1 MYVHYYFHKLFEQKR
16 EVSVKRSAILPL
28 ECANIIKSINPFK
41 LFLPMQIEKIKIKNK
56 KNSPY
61 NPPSYTQFLIKNM

>member
-1 MYVHYYFHKLFEQKR
+1 MYVHYNFHKLFEQKR
-16 EVSVKRSAILPL
+16 EVSDKRSAILPL

-41 LFLPMQIEKIKIKNK
+41 LFLPIQIERIKIKK
-56 KNSPY
+56 SPY